1 MRFSRAMSIR
11 FSAVR
16 VSKSFAAAAR
26 SSVFVEVRPLRRVLG
41 TWAVV
46 AFGVTN
52 EIAAGL
58 FFVSTQIQQTVPGV
72 GDLVPWLMLAGGAI
86 TLLTV
91 VAYRYFFASGLI
103 GAGGEYVILRGVLG
117 ARWGFLA
124 TLLAWFGVTGSIGTL
139 AYVAPRFLANACSS
153 LGWTQAAAILVST
166 PGTLA
171 CGLVLLWGVWL
182 IHVRGVRFAALLT
195 VAAMLFVIA
204 VAVTIM
210 AYGFSTTPEQFGTAL
225 ASRLH
230 VAPQMLLRQSG
241 AQHTNLAS
249 AVLTALPLLF
259 YGYLGL
265 STATQTGGEAVDAR
279 RSLARGVLIAVL
291 LVTLIYSL
299 FTFAVYHAVPW
310 RAIPALGAH
319 GFTTYTTSTGLLGL
333 VMPRW
338 LSSLMNVFVAVIVVK
353 TFLPAFLAQSRWIY
367 AWGADGIIPERFA
380 RTHVRFHTPVAAL
393 TVSAALGSL
402 SLLESTALGYVFGVN
417 LRVLSVMI
425 VFFLMGTAMLVFPN
439 AAPDLY
445 RANESAIRSNR
456 PLQIVIGC
464 AIMAFSAWFGISI
477 IYGARAQAFWL
488 QPVVQAAIVL
498 AIGVVIVRSADRRR
512 AAAAAG
518 ADTAP
523 PQI

>member
-1 MRFSRAMSIR
+1 MH
-11 FSAVR
+11 VP
-16 VSKSFAAAAR
+16 
-26 SSVFVEVRPLRRVLG
+26 PLRRVLG

-72 GDLVPWLMLAGGAI
+72 GELVPWLMLAGGAI

-91 VAYRYFFASGLI
+91 VAYRYFFASGLV

-117 ARWGFLA
+117 ARWGFFA

-139 AYVAPRFLANACSS
+139 AYVAPRFLANACTSI
-153 LGWTQAAAILVST
+153 GWTHAAAVLIST
-166 PGTLA
+166 PGTLV

-182 IHVRGVRFAALLT
+182 IHVRGVRFAGVLT

-210 AYGFSTTPEQFGTAL
+210 VYGFATTPEQFRAAL
-225 ASRLH
+225 TLRLH
-230 VAPQMLLRQSG
+230 LPQQT
-241 AQHTNLAS
+241 HTGVRSSDTAV

-279 RSLARGVLIAVL
+279 RSLSRGVLIAVL
-291 LVTLIYSL
+291 LVTAIYSV

-310 RAIPALGAH
+310 NVIPALAAH

-367 AWGADGIIPERFA
+367 AWGADGIIPGWFA
-380 RTHVRFHTPVAAL
+380 RTHPRFHTPVTAL
-393 TVSAALGSL
+393 TVSAVLGSL
-402 SLLESTALGYVFGVN
+402 SLFESTALGYVFGVN

-425 VFFLMGTAMLVFPN
+425 VFLLMGVAMIVIPRT
-439 AAPDLY
+439 APDLY
-445 RANESAIRSNR
+445 RANESALRSNT
-456 PLQIVIGC
+456 PLRVAVGV
-464 AIMAFSAWFGISI
+464 AIIAFSSWFAISI
-477 IYGARAQAFWL
+477 VYGARAQHFWL
-488 QPVVQAAIVL
+488 QPIFQAAIVTAVGLL
-498 AIGVVIVRSADRRR
+498 AMRSADRRR
-512 AAAAAG
+512 AAAAVA
-518 ADTAP
+518 ADTAR
-523 PQI
+523 QHI